1 MRISDW
7 SSDVCS
13 SDLAAR
19 RQHHHPDAAQ
29 HRGQRQGDDQPDHR
43 LAQRVAMLVVHR
55 GLAIMLVV
63 HHIGPKKVLSTVS
76 LSSPSTLRMVKTT
89 SWRPL
94 TDAGALSTTGSD
106 STSSGWARTGCG
118 MSRSTMPGV
127 FDSTSM
133 VNARASA
140 RSEEQ

>member
-43 LAQRVAMLVVHR
+43 LAQRVARLVVHR
-55 GLAIMLVV
+55 GLSIMLVV
-63 HHIGPKKVLSTVS
+63 HHIDPQKVLSTFS
-76 LSSPSTLRMVKTT
+76 LSSPSTLQMETT
-89 SWRPL
+89 TFWRPL
-94 TDAGALSTTGSD
+94 TDSAALCATVTDTPSQGATKRL
-106 STSSGWARTGCG
+106 A
-118 MSRSTMPGV
+118 
-127 FDSTSM
+127 
-133 VNARASA
+133 
-140 RSEEQ
+140 EE